1 LPSVS
6 VEFFGVAR
14 SRAGVAQ
21 VMLDADCLRD
31 VLAHIQEQI
40 PGLADL
46 CIENG
51 ELTPGW
57 LLNINGTAFTR
68 DLNLPLMDGDSALLM
83 PADAGG

>member
-1 LPSVS
+1 M
-6 VEFFGVAR
+6 EFFGVAR
-14 SRAGVAQ
+14 SRAGVSQ
-21 VMLDADCLRD
+21 VMLHADCLRD
-31 VLAHIQEQI
+31 VLTHIQEQI
-40 PGLADL
+40 PGLAEL

-68 DLNLPLMDGDSALLM
+68 DLNLPLTDGDSALLM